1 MQTVTRFINLFLIMA
16 LLGMILAMTGCSKT
30 DDNGQT
36 VGQQV
41 DKAIEKGNEQAAK
54 AGREIDQAAS
64 KAGEKID
71 QGADKA
77 QSAARDAAAVAKE
90 KAGEVLTVV
99 DDSAITAS
107 VKADLLKDPKLSSQ
121 KVDVRTQE
129 GQVTLTGS
137 VSDAAAKQRA
147 SEVAAAVS
155 GVQKVN
161 NELQVAAA
169 KGRRESG
176 SA

>member
-1 MQTVTRFINLFLIMA
+1 MQTFTRFINLFLIMA
-16 LLGMILAMTGCSKT
+16 LLGMILAMTGCGKT
-30 DDNGQT
+30 DENGQT
-36 VGQQV
+36 VGQKI
-41 DKAIEKGNEQAAK
+41 DKAIDKGNEQAAR
-54 AGREIDQAAS
+54 AGREIDQAAG
-64 KAGEKID
+64 KAGDKIE
-71 QGADKA
+71 QGAEKA
-77 QSAARDAAAVAKE
+77 QASARDAAAVAKE

-121 KVDVRTQE
+121 KVEVRTQE
-129 GQVTLTGS
+129 GKVTLTGS
-137 VSDAAAKQRA
+137 VSDPAAKQRA
-147 SEVAAAVS
+147 GEVAAAVS

-169 KGRRESG
+169 KGKGESG